1 MFSIT
6 VKSFDQ
12 SELLYKTLLDM
23 SCSMGGKLYKTAF
36 YLKKENVDPKAPLN
50 ATESLQRD
58 RTCRSVGKFR

>member
-6 VKSFDQ
+6 VK
-12 SELLYKTLLDM
+12 
-23 SCSMGGKLYKTAF
+23 MGGKLDIHKTAF
-36 YLKKENVDPKAPLN
+36 YLKKENVDRKAPLN